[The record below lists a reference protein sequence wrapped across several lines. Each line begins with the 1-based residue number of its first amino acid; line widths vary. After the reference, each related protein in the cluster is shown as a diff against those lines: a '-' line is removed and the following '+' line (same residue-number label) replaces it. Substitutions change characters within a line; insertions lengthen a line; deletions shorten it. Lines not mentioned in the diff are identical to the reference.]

1 MMNALRM
8 HARKIAAGLL
18 CLGVLG
24 AAGGAAYARS
34 TGSCCKIGASC
45 CYAGS
50 PCCNHRGAV
59 AQQ

>member
-24 AAGGAAYARS
+24 AAGGVAYARS
-34 TGSCCKIGASC
+34 AASCCKAGAAC
-45 CYAGS
+45 CCKGS
-50 PCCNHRGAV
+50 PCCHGGEV

>member
-1 MMNALRM
+1 MMNVLRM

-24 AAGGAAYARS
+24 AAGGVAYARS
-34 TGSCCKIGASC
+34 TSSCCAVGAPC
-45 CYAGS
+45 CHPGS
-50 PCCNHRGAV
+50 PCCQGHKD

>member
-1 MMNALRM
+1 M

-18 CLGVLG
+18 CLGALG
-24 AAGGAAYARS
+24 AAGGVAYARS

-45 CYAGS
+45 CYPGS
-50 PCCNHRGAV
+50 PCCAHGAV

>member
-18 CLGVLG
+18 CLGALG
-24 AAGGAAYARS
+24 AAGGVAYARS
-34 TGSCCKIGASC
+34 SGSCCKIGASC
-45 CYAGS
+45 CYPGS
-50 PCCNHRGAV
+50 PCCAHGAV